1 MKSPTEFPWHTMG
14 PKMRQF
20 LEERL
25 RDTPPFLH
33 TRVSILAAVGM
44 GVGGFCL
51 AVVLWWLTAS
61 PRVPA
66 PPMTRPGIELH
77 EMLSTLQTL
86 LADPTLTTLR
96 PGTARPLA
104 GRPSTGWCRWI
115 ARSSRAPSRC
125 RP

>member
-44 GVGGFCL
+44 GWGASASRWSCGG
-51 AVVLWWLTAS
+51 S
-61 PRVPA
+61 PPRHGSQPH
-66 PPMTRPGIELH
+66 P
-77 EMLSTLQTL
+77 
-86 LADPTLTTLR
+86 
-96 PGTARPLA
+96 
-104 GRPSTGWCRWI
+104 
-115 ARSSRAPSRC
+115 
-125 RP
+125 